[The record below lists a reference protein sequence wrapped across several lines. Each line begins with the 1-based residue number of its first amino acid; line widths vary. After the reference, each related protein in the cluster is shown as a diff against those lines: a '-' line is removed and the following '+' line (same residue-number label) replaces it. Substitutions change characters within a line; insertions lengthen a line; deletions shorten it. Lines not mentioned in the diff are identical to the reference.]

1 MKLREKL
8 SNRESSGA
16 VTLIFVI
23 LSIQTGLFLF
33 NNSDKPQAVI
43 ESRGESTAPYTM
55 GYENSEIVSSDVGKN
70 RQKVRPKINSQTR
83 PHITQQANSQT
94 NSQTNLQTNLQST
107 SQKRATPQ
115 YELFQFDP
123 NIATM
128 EEFVRLGLSEG
139 QAKVILRYRE
149 RGGVFREREDFK
161 KIYVLSEGFYERV
174 EKYIVI
180 SSLDEI
186 YDNPPAN
193 SAVRKVT
200 DINRADSA
208 ELIALPGIGPYYA
221 SRILSFRERVGGY
234 LNTEQLLDIPGMDS
248 ARFSLFCNYITV
260 DTTLVSKR
268 DISALSVEELSHNPY
283 IGSYKARAIMRLRD
297 ISNDGRIKLSDLIIN
312 NIINQEL
319 SKILKQYFH

>member
-70 RQKVRPKINSQTR
+70 RQKVRPKINSQNR
-83 PHITQQANSQT
+83 PQITQQTNPQANP
-94 NSQTNLQTNLQST
+94 QTNLKTT

-123 NIATM
+123 NIATI

-180 SSLDEI
+180 SSLDEL
-186 YDNPPAN
+186 YNNPPAN
-193 SAVRKVT
+193 SALRKVT

-221 SRILSFRERVGGY
+221 SKILSFRERVGGY